1 MIRWLMHPERSDIAA
16 IIAMLAIAGLM
27 AAFA

>member
-1 MIRWLMHPERSDIAA
+1 MHPERSDIAA

>member
-1 MIRWLMHPERSDIAA
+1 MRWLMHPERADIAA
-16 IIAMLAIAGLM
+16 IVAMLAIAGLM